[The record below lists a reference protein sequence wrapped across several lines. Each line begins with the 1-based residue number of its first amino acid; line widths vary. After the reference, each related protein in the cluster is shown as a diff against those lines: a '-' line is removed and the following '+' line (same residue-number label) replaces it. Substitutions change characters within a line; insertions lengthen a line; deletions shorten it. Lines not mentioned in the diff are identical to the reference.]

1 MEKLVLVRPTEEL
14 REAALDYK
22 EEHLRQGETVL
33 HGSALFDS
41 MEFEPW
47 LKLTQENALGQTVR
61 PDWVQAST
69 FFVFR
74 QSDGRLVGMVDI
86 RHELN
91 AFLAAYGGHIGYG
104 VRPSERQKG
113 YATQMLRM
121 ALDFARSI
129 GLRQVMVACYKEN
142 EASRRT
148 ILKCG
153 GAFEREFIHTDGK
166 AVEVYWLEIG
176 ERA

>member
-91 AFLAAYGGHIGYG
+91 AFLAA
-104 VRPSERQKG
+104 
-113 YATQMLRM
+113 
-121 ALDFARSI
+121 
-129 GLRQVMVACYKEN
+129 
-142 EASRRT
+142 
-148 ILKCG
+148 
-153 GAFEREFIHTDGK
+153 
-166 AVEVYWLEIG
+166 
-176 ERA
+176 